1 MFKNILRLI
10 LHLEPIR
17 RKQLLFVL
25 CLMVLASFA
34 EIFAIGSI
42 LPFIG
47 ALMAPEKIFEQQYA
61 QPFIALMNIKD
72 AKSLLLPITILFCF
86 FGLLSG
92 LIRALLLWA
101 QTRLSYGVG
110 SDLSIKL
117 YACTLYKPYSAH
129 VMQNSSAV
137 IVGLSKV
144 VSVVSGTVTPSL
156 NILGSSLILMAVLL
170 SLFLVDSKLV
180 IFAALGFGFTYWAI
194 FFFTKK
200 LLVRDG
206 RIMSVQQTIA
216 LKYLNESLGGIRDV
230 IIDGVQPIFLD
241 LYKKTE
247 VSLRRAQGNIQIIG
261 GIPRYLIEP
270 LGIVFIATISF
281 FIVSDDPIS
290 SSVVPTLALLALASQ
305 RTLPLF
311 QQIYSGLTSIRGTQ
325 ASLLDVLSLLD
336 EKLPSRQFTNVSK
349 DISFTESIELK
360 NISFQYTVDRP
371 SALHNINLI
380 INKGDRIG
388 IIGSTGCGK
397 TTLLDIIMGLL
408 LPSGGILSIDGVSI
422 DQSNIRGWQDHLSHV
437 PQAIFLSD
445 ATIAENIAFGVPMQE
460 IDMERVRVAALRSC
474 IAETI
479 EGWPEAYK
487 TVIGERGVRLS
498 GGQRQRIGIARA
510 LYKNS
515 TLLILDEATSALDD
529 KSERSVMS
537 EVNALD
543 NQLTLIIVAHRLTTL
558 MGCTKI
564 VELERGTIK
573 RIGSYEQIIGKYK
586 EANNHV

>member
-1 MFKNILRLI
+1 MFKNILRLVM
-10 LHLEPIR
+10 HLESIR
-17 RKQLLFVL
+17 RKQLFFVL

-47 ALMAPEKIFEQQYA
+47 ALMAPEKIFQQPYI
-61 QPFIALMNIKD
+61 QPFIELMNIKE

-92 LIRALLLWA
+92 LIRAFLLWI

-129 VMQNSSAV
+129 VMQNSSTV

-144 VSVVSGTVTPSL
+144 VTIVSGTVTPSL

-170 SLFLVDSKLV
+170 SLSLVDSRLV
-180 IFAALGFGFTYWAI
+180 TFAVLGFGFTYWVI

-206 RIMSVQQTIA
+206 RIMSDQQAKA
-216 LKYLNESLGGIRDV
+216 LKHLNESLGGIRDV
-230 IIDGVQPIFLD
+230 IIDGSQPIFLD

-247 VSLRRAQGNIQIIG
+247 LSLRRAQGNIQIVG
-261 GIPRYLIEP
+261 GIPRYLVEP
-270 LGIVFIATISF
+270 LGIVFIASLSF
-281 FIVSDDPIS
+281 FMVNDDLTS

-305 RTLPLF
+305 RMLPLL
-311 QQIYSGLTSIRGTQ
+311 QQIYSGFTTIRGTQ

-336 EKLPSRQFTNVSK
+336 QKIPSRKFADISK
-349 DISFTESIELK
+349 DISFSGRIELSK
-360 NISFQYTVDRP
+360 ISFQYTPDRP
-371 SALHNINLI
+371 SVLNDINLI

-408 LPSGGILSIDGVSI
+408 VPSGGVLSVDGVTI
-422 DQSNIRGWQDHLSHV
+422 DHSNIRGWQDHLSHV

-445 ATIAENIAFGVPMQE
+445 ATIAENIAFGVPLQD
-460 IDMERVRVAALRSC
+460 IDMEKVRAAALRSC
-474 IAETI
+474 IAQTI
-479 EGWPEAYK
+479 ESWPEAYK

-515 TLLILDEATSALDD
+515 VLLILDEATSALDNE
-529 KSERSVMS
+529 SEESVMS

-543 NQLTLIIVAHRLTTL
+543 DQLTLIMVAHRLTTL

-586 EANNHV
+586 ETNNHV

>member
-1 MFKNILRLI
+1 MFKNILRLV

-17 RKQLLFVL
+17 RKQLFFVL
-25 CLMVLASFA
+25 CLMVFASFA

-47 ALMAPEKIFEQQYA
+47 ALMAPEKIFQQPYL
-61 QPFIALMNIKD
+61 QPFITLMKIKE

-92 LIRALLLWA
+92 LIRALLLWI

-129 VMQNSSAV
+129 VMQNSSTV

-144 VSVVSGTVTPSL
+144 VTVVSGTVTPSL
-156 NILGSSLILMAVLL
+156 NILGSSLILLAVLL
-170 SLFLVDSKLV
+170 SLSLVDSRLV
-180 IFAALGFGFTYWAI
+180 TFTALGFGFTYGAI
-194 FFFTKK
+194 FFFTKRI
-200 LLVRDG
+200 LARDG
-206 RIMSVQQTIA
+206 RIMSDQQAKA
-216 LKYLNESLGGIRDV
+216 LKHLNESLGGIRDV
-230 IIDGVQPIFLD
+230 IIDGAQPIFLD

-247 VSLRRAQGNIQIIG
+247 ASLRRAQGNIQIVG
-261 GIPRYLIEP
+261 GIPRYLVEP
-270 LGIVFIATISF
+270 LGIVFIASLSF
-281 FIVSDDPIS
+281 FMVNDDPTS

-305 RTLPLF
+305 RTLPLL
-311 QQIYSGLTSIRGTQ
+311 QQIYSGFTTIRGTQ

-336 EKLPSRQFTNVSK
+336 QKVPSRQFADVSK
-349 DISFTESIELK
+349 DISFSERIELSK
-360 NISFQYTVDRP
+360 ISFQYTTDRP
-371 SALHNINLI
+371 SVLNNINLI
-380 INKGDRIG
+380 INRGDRIG

-408 LPSGGILSIDGVSI
+408 VPSGGVLSVDGVTI
-422 DQSNIRGWQDHLSHV
+422 DHSNIRGWQDHLSHV

-445 ATIAENIAFGVPMQE
+445 ATIAENIAFGVPLQD
-460 IDMERVRVAALRSC
+460 IDMEKVRAAALRSC
-474 IAETI
+474 IAQTI

-515 TLLILDEATSALDD
+515 VLLILDEATSALDNE
-529 KSERSVMS
+529 SEGSVMS

-573 RIGSYEQIIGKYK
+573 RIGSYEQIIGEYK
-586 EANNHV
+586 ETNNHV